1 MGDSD
6 SNRNSALSAVA
17 EVWCGHCHQPFGVV
31 IYVMPWHK
39 KKYSVFIW
47 KQVRA
52 LIFDQKKFR
61 LISAFLLYKFGDSI
75 ADIVEKGK
83 IVQK

>member
-6 SNRNSALSAVA
+6 SNWNSVLSAVP
-17 EVWCGHCHQPFGVV
+17 ETWCGHCHQPFGVV
-31 IYVMPWHK
+31 IYVMPWHT

-52 LIFDQKKFR
+52 LFLFQMKSR
-61 LISAFLLYKFGDSI
+61 LIFAFSMYKFGISI
-75 ADIVEKGK
+75 ANIVEKGK
-83 IVQK
+83 IMQK